1 MTVELKCVNVAIF
14 SGLGNSAFIWLSIS
28 VRERAFSGS
37 EPEHSL
43 LAEVVWGTPT
53 LPLVLLEAWEKR
65 VCRVWGV

>member
-1 MTVELKCVNVAIF
+1 MAVELNCVNVATL

-37 EPEHSL
+37 EPEHSIR
-43 LAEVVWGTPT
+43 AEVIWGTPT
-53 LPLVLLEAWEKR
+53 LPPVLLEAWEKR